1 MSRGWKN
8 FEVRDRKCIDYLEG
22 KLAVEKV
29 SIVLENTYNMYST
42 NRMLLEIWRLKMLLE
57 GSQIKMR
64 DMLLKNEGKI
74 MLVKKWQRP
83 WQNCVLLFSGGK

>member
-1 MSRGWKN
+1 M
-8 FEVRDRKCIDYLEG
+8 RDRKSVDYLEG

-29 SIVLENTYNMYST
+29 SIVLENTYNIYFM
-42 NRMLLEIWRLKMLLE
+42 NRMLLEIWRPKMLLA

-64 DMLLKNEGKI
+64 NMLLKNEGKI
-74 MLVKKWQRP
+74 MLIKKWQRT